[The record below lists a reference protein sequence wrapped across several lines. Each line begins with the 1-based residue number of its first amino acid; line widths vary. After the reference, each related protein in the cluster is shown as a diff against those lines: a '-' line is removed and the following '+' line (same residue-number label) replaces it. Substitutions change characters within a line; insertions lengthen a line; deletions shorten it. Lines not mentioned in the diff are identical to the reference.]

1 MKRVI
6 AGYLIELVRFSL
18 LYELHCDLWEG
29 THKYIELVT
38 KELMAKL
45 TIKGTCSI
53 YKKVRQDSKLVK
65 SFKSLVIQI
74 QYETIL
80 FLWDNINNSAN

>member
-6 AGYLIELVRFSL
+6 AGYLIELDRFPL
-18 LYELHCDLWEG
+18 FYELHCDLWEG
-29 THKYIELVT
+29 THKYIELVP

-53 YKKVRQDSKLVK
+53 YKKVRQDSRLVK
-65 SFKSLVIQI
+65 RFKSLVMLYNMKPYSFFEITL
-74 QYETIL
+74 TIL
-80 FLWDNINNSAN
+80 PI